1 MKRMHAKI
9 QYFRDQ
15 LNEKENKT
23 KSKEAGL
30 NLTPFPFLSRSNHLS
45 QDMSDSRTELQNK
58 KEECNQNTYSE

>member
-9 QYFRDQ
+9 QYLRDQ

-30 NLTPFPFLSRSNHLS
+30 DLTSFPYLSKSKHLS
-45 QDMSDSRTELQNK
+45 QDMSDSRI
-58 KEECNQNTYSE
+58 